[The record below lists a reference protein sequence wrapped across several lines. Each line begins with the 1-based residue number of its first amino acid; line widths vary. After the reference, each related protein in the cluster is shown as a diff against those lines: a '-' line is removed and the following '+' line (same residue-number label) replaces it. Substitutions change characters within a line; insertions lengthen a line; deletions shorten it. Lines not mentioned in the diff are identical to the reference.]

1 MVDCWVELNDFLL
14 SCLIEF
20 NESIT
25 CPLNSLMKFGSFII
39 YEFSSKIFL
48 SWASE
53 IDFVLGNHV
62 EISPEIINNIVKIQ
76 KLPLEKSRS
85 DCGFVNFDLLPSI
98 EYHLGVSD
106 KVLNELLGD
115 EKLSS
120 MLTEI
125 GNEVATFGIRVF

>member
-1 MVDCWVELNDFLL
+1 
-14 SCLIEF
+14 
-20 NESIT
+20 
-25 CPLNSLMKFGSFII
+25 MKFGSFII